1 MQQGVTKITQ
11 AGAQVYGVV
20 VVGRNIE
27 KISSFSRKCL
37 VIGEEPSV
45 RAQDAI
51 LEILQENIF
60 NMKAVKC
67 LNRILVDLKPTSLEI
82 YKA

>member
-11 AGAQVYGVV
+11 AGAQVYGEV

-27 KISSFSRKCL
+27 KISNFSRKCL
-37 VIGEEPSV
+37 VIEAPSV
-45 RAQDAI
+45 RAQGAI

-60 NMKAVKC
+60 TMKAVKC

-82 YKA
+82 